1 MMIDERKKYMR
12 TRSQKQAKLIGR
24 IITYTI
30 LIAAAIVCLFPFIW
44 MISTSF
50 TETSDIYKMPPSLL
64 PANPTLENFIEG
76 WKGADFGMFFQ
87 NSAVVTFL
95 ATIGTVFSSSVV
107 AYGFA
112 RFKSRLS
119 PVLFMILLGTM
130 MLPSQVTLIPQYLLY
145 YKLGMVDTFW
155 PLIIPSWLGGGAF
168 NIFLFIQF
176 FRTLPKEL
184 DEAAKIDGA
193 NSWQV
198 FTKIL
203 LPAVKPVM
211 LAVLVMALVYN
222 WNDFF
227 NPLIY
232 LNSSEKFTIAVGLQ
246 FFKGSQGNV
255 QIGQMMAMALVSLT
269 PVLFV
274 FATCQKYFIQGIK
287 MSGLKG

>member
-50 TETSDIYKMPPSLL
+50 KETSDIYKMPPSLL

-155 PLIIPSWLGGGAF
+155 PLIIPSWLGGELLTF
-168 NIFLFIQF
+168 SFLFSSLER
-176 FRTLPKEL
+176 FRR
-184 DEAAKIDGA
+184 
-193 NSWQV
+193 
-198 FTKIL
+198 
-203 LPAVKPVM
+203 
-211 LAVLVMALVYN
+211 N
-222 WNDFF
+222 WMKRLRLMGRI
-227 NPLIY
+227 PGRY
-232 LNSSEKFTIAVGLQ
+232 LRRYC
-246 FFKGSQGNV
+246 
-255 QIGQMMAMALVSLT
+255 
-269 PVLFV
+269 
-274 FATCQKYFIQGIK
+274 CQR
-287 MSGLKG
+287 

>member
-50 TETSDIYKMPPSLL
+50 KETSDIYKMPPSLL

-112 RFKSRLS
+112 RFKSR
-119 PVLFMILLGTM
+119 FITG
-130 MLPSQVTLIPQYLLY
+130 LIH
-145 YKLGMVDTFW
+145 DS
-155 PLIIPSWLGGGAF
+155 SWNHDVAF
-168 NIFLFIQF
+168 PGDSDS
-176 FRTLPKEL
+176 TV
-184 DEAAKIDGA
+184 
-193 NSWQV
+193 S
-198 FTKIL
+198 
-203 LPAVKPVM
+203 
-211 LAVLVMALVYN
+211 AVL
-222 WNDFF
+222 
-227 NPLIY
+227 
-232 LNSSEKFTIAVGLQ
+232 
-246 FFKGSQGNV
+246 
-255 QIGQMMAMALVSLT
+255 
-269 PVLFV
+269 
-274 FATCQKYFIQGIK
+274 
-287 MSGLKG
+287 